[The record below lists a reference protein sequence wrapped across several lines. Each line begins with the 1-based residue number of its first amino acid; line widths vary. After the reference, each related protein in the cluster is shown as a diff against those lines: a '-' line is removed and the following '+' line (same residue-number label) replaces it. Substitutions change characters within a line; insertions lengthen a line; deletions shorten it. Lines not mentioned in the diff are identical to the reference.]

1 MTMCSQVDKW
11 TKCLYS
17 CPIMSNHQGL
27 TISQYAQLKGISTKT
42 VRRRIKAGELAYEMS
57 KGKYLIT
64 DIPYELER
72 KVVNNVSTP
81 VQKVVI
87 DNDVSSPVK
96 EVDNKNDLSIDMS
109 TPVKEVDNK
118 DVSMDMSSLVKK
130 VDNGNDMS
138 TIVKDLLGQIQR
150 LTEENRNLAITLG
163 RYQAKIESLEIKLI
177 ATSKPWWRRIFGRGG

>member
-1 MTMCSQVDKW
+1 
-11 TKCLYS
+11 
-17 CPIMSNHQGL
+17 MSNHQGL
-27 TISQYAQLKGISTKT
+27 TILQYAKLKGISTKT

-57 KGKYLIT
+57 RGKYLII
-64 DIPYELER
+64 DMPYGPQE
-72 KVVNNVSTP
+72 KVDNNVSTP
-81 VQKVVI
+81 VQKV
-87 DNDVSSPVK
+87 DKHNDVSTLVEKVDSNNDVSTSVK
-96 EVDNKNDLSIDMS
+96 EMD
-109 TPVKEVDNK
+109 TNK
-118 DVSMDMSSLVKK
+118 DGSVDMSSLVKK

>member
-1 MTMCSQVDKW
+1 
-11 TKCLYS
+11 
-17 CPIMSNHQGL
+17 MSNRSNQQGL
-27 TISQYAQLKGISTKT
+27 TISQYAKLKGISTKT
-42 VRRRIKAGELAYEMS
+42 VRRRIKAGDLAYKKS

-64 DIPYELER
+64 DVPDKSQE
-72 KVVNNVSTP
+72 KVDNDNNVSTP
-81 VQKVVI
+81 V
-87 DNDVSSPVK
+87 K
-96 EVDNKNDLSIDMS
+96 EVDNSRDVASDMS
-109 TPVKEVDNK
+109 TPVETLDNK

-130 VDNGNDMS
+130 VDNSNDMS

>member
-1 MTMCSQVDKW
+1 
-11 TKCLYS
+11 
-17 CPIMSNHQGL
+17 MSNHQGL
-27 TISQYAQLKGISTKT
+27 TISQYAKLKGISTKT
-42 VRRRIKAGELAYEMS
+42 VRRRIKAGELAHEMS
-57 KGKYLIT
+57 KGKYLII
-64 DIPYELER
+64 DIPYRPER
-72 KVVNNVSTP
+72 QMDNNIDVSTP
-81 VQKVVI
+81 EIKMDT

-96 EVDNKNDLSIDMS
+96 EVDNK
-109 TPVKEVDNK
+109 K

-130 VDNGNDMS
+130 VDNSNDMS

>member
-1 MTMCSQVDKW
+1 
-11 TKCLYS
+11 
-17 CPIMSNHQGL
+17 L
-27 TISQYAQLKGISTKT
+27 TISQYAKRKGISTKT

-57 KGKYLIT
+57 KGKYLII

-81 VQKVVI
+81 VQKVDI
-87 DNDVSSPVK
+87 DTDVSSPIK
-96 EVDNKNDLSIDMS
+96 EIDNKNDLSIDMS
-109 TPVKEVDNK
+109 TPVEKVDNK
-118 DVSMDMSSLVKK
+118 NDMSMDMPTLVKK

-138 TIVKDLLGQIQR
+138 TVVKDLLGQIQR

>member
-1 MTMCSQVDKW
+1 
-11 TKCLYS
+11 
-17 CPIMSNHQGL
+17 MSNHQGL
-27 TISQYAQLKGISTKT
+27 TISQYAKLKGISTKT

-64 DIPYELER
+64 EIPDKARE
-72 KVVNNVSTP
+72 KVDNKQNVSTP

-96 EVDNKNDLSIDMS
+96 EADNKNDLSIDMS

-130 VDNGNDMS
+130 VDNNNDMS

-177 ATSKPWWRRIFGRGG
+177 STSKPWWRRIFGRGG

>member
-1 MTMCSQVDKW
+1 
-11 TKCLYS
+11 
-17 CPIMSNHQGL
+17 MSNHQGL
-27 TISQYAQLKGISTKT
+27 TISQYARLKGISTKT

-64 DIPYELER
+64 DVPYEPEG
-72 KVVNNVSTP
+72 KVD
-81 VQKVVI
+81 I

-96 EVDNKNDLSIDMS
+96 KLDNSKDVSNDMSTQVEKPDNKN
-109 TPVKEVDNK
+109 
-118 DVSMDMSSLVKK
+118 VSMDMSSLVRK
-130 VDNGNDMS
+130 VDNSNDMS

-163 RYQAKIESLEIKLI
+163 RYQTKIESLEIKLI

>member
-1 MTMCSQVDKW
+1 
-11 TKCLYS
+11 
-17 CPIMSNHQGL
+17 MSNHQGL
-27 TISQYAQLKGISTKT
+27 TISQYAKLKGISTKT

-64 DIPYELER
+64 EIPYKSRE
-72 KVVNNVSTP
+72 KVDNNIDMSTP
-81 VQKVVI
+81 GQKMDT

-96 EVDNKNDLSIDMS
+96 EVENKNDMSIDMS

-118 DVSMDMSSLVKK
+118 NVSMDMSSLVKK